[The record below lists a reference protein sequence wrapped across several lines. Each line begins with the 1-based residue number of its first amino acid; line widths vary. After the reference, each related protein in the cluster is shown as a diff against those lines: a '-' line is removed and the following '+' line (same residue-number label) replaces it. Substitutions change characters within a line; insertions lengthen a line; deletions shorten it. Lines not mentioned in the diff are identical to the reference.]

1 MQLNFVT
8 LHNLEGLCSADCRG
22 RCGESERERDSGS
35 LSGPRD
41 ESAGSH
47 GGATERAAQPG
58 NHGNQRLF
66 STLDSF
72 TLYFGYLGWLNMSL
86 LIW

>member
-1 MQLNFVT
+1 MLLPFAT
-8 LHNLEGLCSADCRG
+8 LRNPEALCSADCRG

-58 NHGNQRLF
+58 NHGQPEAAFL
-66 STLDSF
+66 TGLVH
-72 TLYFGYLGWLNMSL
+72 LAYLGWLNVSL
-86 LIW
+86 FIW